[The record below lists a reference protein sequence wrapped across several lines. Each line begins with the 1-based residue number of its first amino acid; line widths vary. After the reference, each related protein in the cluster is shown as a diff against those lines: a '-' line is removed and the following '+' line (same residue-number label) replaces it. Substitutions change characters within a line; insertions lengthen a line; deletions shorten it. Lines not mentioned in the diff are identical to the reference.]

1 MNYFQNNNN
10 SVIFLIMAIRILKA
24 SGLPE
29 DFDMRKL
36 ANSLIRS
43 GTPAD
48 VAEDIAEE
56 VSKKIVP
63 STKTRDIYRLAKKL
77 LRQYNIAAGMRYSL
91 KRALAELGPT
101 GYPFEKYFARVL
113 KGHGY
118 STEVGRIVN
127 GYCVAHEVDILA
139 KNGHE
144 HFVIECKYH
153 SNGGKPTDV
162 KVALYVHSRFN
173 DIQKAFELTPEHSL
187 EVHQGWLVTNTRC
200 TTDAIKYAECVG
212 LRIISWRYPETGS
225 LEKMIE
231 EKRLY
236 PITVLPSARKKSLET
251 LFAHDFI
258 LAQDI
263 ADIDEALFVK
273 KSGIDNVTASAIKR
287 EADKICPCISQAL
300 PPYPVD
306 S

>member
-1 MNYFQNNNN
+1 MP
-10 SVIFLIMAIRILKA
+10 IKILKA
-24 SGLPE
+24 SGMPE
-29 DFDMRKL
+29 DFDTRKL
-36 ANSLIRS
+36 ANSLVRS

-48 VAEDIAEE
+48 VADDIAEE
-56 VSKKIVP
+56 VAKKIVP
-63 STKTRDIYRLAKKL
+63 ATKTREIYRLAKKL

-91 KRALAELGPT
+91 KKALSELGPT

-118 STEVGRIVN
+118 SAEVNRIVN

-139 KNGHE
+139 KSGSG

-162 KVALYVHSRFN
+162 KIALYVHSRFS
-173 DIQKAFELTPEHSL
+173 DIKKAFELTPEHSL
-187 EVHQGWLVTNTRC
+187 DVHQGWLVTNTRC

-231 EKRLY
+231 DKRLY
-236 PITVLPSARKKSLET
+236 PITVLPSARKKSLEV
-251 LFAHDFI
+251 LFANNFI

-263 ADIDEALFVK
+263 ADIDEDSFVG
-273 KSGIDNVTASAIKR
+273 KSGIDHITARAIKR
-287 EADKICPCISQAL
+287 EADKLCPCTS
-300 PPYPVD
+300 
-306 S
+306 

>member
-1 MNYFQNNNN
+1 
-10 SVIFLIMAIRILKA
+10 MAIKILKA
-24 SGLPE
+24 SGLSE
-29 DFDMRKL
+29 DFDTRKL

-48 VAEDIAEE
+48 VAQDIAEE
-56 VSKKIVP
+56 VAKKIVP
-63 STKTRDIYRLAKKL
+63 STKTREIYRLAKKL
-77 LRQYNIAAGMRYSL
+77 LRQYNVTAGMRYSL
-91 KRALAELGPT
+91 KKAISALGPT

-118 STEVGRIVN
+118 SAEVNLIIN
-127 GYCVAHEVDILA
+127 GYCVQHEVDIFA
-139 KNGHE
+139 KSGNGH
-144 HFVIECKYH
+144 FLIECKYH

-173 DIQKAFELTPEHSL
+173 DIRKAFDLAPEHGL

-236 PITVLPSARKKSLET
+236 PITVLPSARKKFLET
-251 LFAHDFI
+251 LFANNYI

-263 ADIDEALFVK
+263 ADIDEDSFVE
-273 KSGIDNVTASAIKR
+273 KSGIDNVTARAIKR
-287 EADKICPCISQAL
+287 EADKICPCTL
-300 PPYPVD
+300 
-306 S
+306 

>member
-1 MNYFQNNNN
+1 
-10 SVIFLIMAIRILKA
+10 MAIKILKA

-36 ANSLIRS
+36 ANSLVRS
-43 GTPAD
+43 GTPAE

-63 STKTRDIYRLAKKL
+63 FARTRDIYRLAKKL
-77 LRQYNIAAGMRYSL
+77 LRQYNLAAGMRYSL
-91 KRALAELGPT
+91 KKAIAALGPT

-113 KGHGY
+113 KSHGY
-118 STEVGRIVN
+118 SAEVNRIIN
-127 GYCVAHEVDILA
+127 GYCVQHEVDILA
-139 KNGHE
+139 KNNSG

-173 DIQKAFELTPEHSL
+173 DIKKACELNPEHSPD
-187 EVHQGWLVTNTRC
+187 VHQGWLVTNTRC

-225 LEKMIE
+225 LE
-231 EKRLY
+231 
-236 PITVLPSARKKSLET
+236 
-251 LFAHDFI
+251 
-258 LAQDI
+258 
-263 ADIDEALFVK
+263 
-273 KSGIDNVTASAIKR
+273 
-287 EADKICPCISQAL
+287 
-300 PPYPVD
+300 
-306 S
+306 

>member
-1 MNYFQNNNN
+1 
-10 SVIFLIMAIRILKA
+10 MAIKILKA

-29 DFDMRKL
+29 DFDTRKL
-36 ANSLIRS
+36 ATSLVRS

-48 VAEDIAEE
+48 VADDIAKE
-56 VSKKIVP
+56 VAKKIVP
-63 STKTRDIYRLAKKL
+63 STKTREIYRLARKL
-77 LRQYNIAAGMRYSL
+77 LRQYNAAAGMRYSL
-91 KRALAELGPT
+91 KKAISSLGPT
-101 GYPFEKYFARVL
+101 GYPFEKFFARVL
-113 KGHGY
+113 TGHGY
-118 STEVGRIVN
+118 STEVNRIIN
-127 GYCVAHEVDILA
+127 GYCVEHEVDIMA
-139 KNGHE
+139 KNGSGQ
-144 HFVIECKYH
+144 FVIECKYH

-173 DIQKAFELTPEHSL
+173 DIKKAFELTPERSL

-236 PITVLPSARKKSLET
+236 PVTVLPSARRKFLET
-251 LFAHDFI
+251 LFANNFI

-263 ADIDEALFVK
+263 ADTDEDSFVE
-273 KSGIDNVTASAIKR
+273 KSGIDQITASAIKR
-287 EADKICPCISQAL
+287 EADKICPCNL
-300 PPYPVD
+300 
-306 S
+306 